1 MKKEKERSNQLK
13 LKQILDYVED
23 FDEWNYITVPFFLNK
38 NPMNTNI
45 SELLGLWCGL
55 TESKNFN
62 KQNSSEWGDMQGKL
76 FSECS

>member
-1 MKKEKERSNQLK
+1 MKDQLK

-23 FDEWNYITVPFFLNK
+23 FDEWNYIIFFLNK

-45 SELLGLWCGL
+45 SEVLGLRCGL

-62 KQNSSEWGDMQGKL
+62 K
-76 FSECS
+76 

>member
-1 MKKEKERSNQLK
+1 MKKENERSNQLK

-23 FDEWNYITVPFFLNK
+23 FDEWNYIPFFLHK

>member
-1 MKKEKERSNQLK
+1 MKKENERSNQLK

-23 FDEWNYITVPFFLNK
+23 FMNGIILPFFLNK

-45 SELLGLWCGL
+45 SELLGLWCWL